1 MRLFS
6 ADLESLRQ
14 LLTGVLA
21 FPPQNMDFCITRIIC
36 QNNVVVEVVLDIF
49 IMYHVMGRDTGG
61 FLCMYS
67 GNTSGI
73 KMAMAKS
80 GLFLSLCCGEK

>member
-6 ADLESLRQ
+6 ADLESLLQ

-49 IMYHVMGRDTGG
+49 IM
-61 FLCMYS
+61 
-67 GNTSGI
+67 
-73 KMAMAKS
+73 
-80 GLFLSLCCGEK
+80 

>member
-6 ADLESLRQ
+6 ADLESPLQ
-14 LLTGVLA
+14 LTGVLA

-36 QNNVVVEVVLDIF
+36 PNNVVEVVLDIF
-49 IMYHVMGRDTGG
+49 IMYHVMGRDTRG